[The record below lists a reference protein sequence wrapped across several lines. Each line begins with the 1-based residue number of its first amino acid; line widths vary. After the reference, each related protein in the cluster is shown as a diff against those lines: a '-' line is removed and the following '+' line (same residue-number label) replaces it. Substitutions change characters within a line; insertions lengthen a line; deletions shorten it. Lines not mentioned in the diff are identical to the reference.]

1 MAGRGLKIRDDLDP
15 AALRR
20 FAGSEPDRRAALRA
34 LAIARALEGASRAE
48 AARLV
53 GRERQSLRDAVRRYN
68 AEGLA
73 GLRDRPRAG
82 PPEKL
87 RRTQQDDLRAWV
99 LRGPDP
105 EVDGISSYRLLDIA
119 AHIQELWGVT
129 YTLSALSKLLR
140 RIGLSWQK
148 ARPAHPKGDA
158 EARELYKKPRVGAR
172 GHHRRASGQ
181 GGAAVVRGR
190 GQGGAE
196 GTHRPSLVHPWRA
209 AAGAL

>member
-53 GRERQSLRDAVRRYN
+53 GRERQS
-68 AEGLA
+68 
-73 GLRDRPRAG
+73 LRDRPRAG

-148 ARPAHPKGDA
+148 AR
-158 EARELYKKPRVGAR
+158 
-172 GHHRRASGQ
+172 
-181 GGAAVVRGR
+181 
-190 GQGGAE
+190 
-196 GTHRPSLVHPWRA
+196 
-209 AAGAL
+209 